1 MIVNMPNRARKSFGL
16 PRTRKAKKTF
26 TLSREAVAF
35 LETEKHKRGRESTS
49 LVLEELIK
57 ECREKGNKKI
67 DLAITN
73 YYDSLTDEERDENSR
88 WGEFA
93 ENQFPLD

>member
-1 MIVNMPNRARKSFGL
+1 MPNRARKPLGL

-35 LETEKHKRGRESTS
+35 LETEKQKRGRESTS

-57 ECREKGNKKI
+57 ECREKGNTKKI

-73 YYDSLTDEERDENSR
+73 YYDSITDEERDENSR

>member
-1 MIVNMPNRARKSFGL
+1 MPNRARKSPGS

-26 TLSREAVAF
+26 TLSRESVAF
-35 LETEKHKRGRESTS
+35 LETEKQKRGRESTS
-49 LVLEELIK
+49 VVLEELIQ
-57 ECREKGNKKI
+57 ECREKGSTKKI
-67 DLAITN
+67 DAAISS
-73 YYDSLTDEERDENSR
+73 YYDSLTDEEREENNR

>member
-1 MIVNMPNRARKSFGL
+1 MPNRARKSLGL

-35 LETEKHKRGRESTS
+35 LETEKQKRGRESTS

-57 ECREKGNKKI
+57 ECREKGNTKKI

>member
-1 MIVNMPNRARKSFGL
+1 MPNRARKPLGL

-26 TLSREAVAF
+26 TLSRDAVAF
-35 LETEKHKRGRESTS
+35 LETEKQKRGRESTS
-49 LVLEELIK
+49 SVLEELIK
-57 ECREKGNKKI
+57 ECREKGNTKKI

-73 YYDSLTDEERDENSR
+73 YYDSLTDEEREENSR

>member
-1 MIVNMPNRARKSFGL
+1 MPNPARKSLVL

-35 LETEKHKRGRESTS
+35 LETEKQKRGRESTS

-57 ECREKGNKKI
+57 ECREKGNTKKI

-73 YYDSLTDEERDENSR
+73 YYDSLTSEERDENSR

>member
-1 MIVNMPNRARKSFGL
+1 
-16 PRTRKAKKTF
+16 
-26 TLSREAVAF
+26 
-35 LETEKHKRGRESTS
+35 
-49 LVLEELIK
+49 LIQ
-57 ECREKGNKKI
+57 ECREKGSTKKI
-67 DLAITN
+67 DAAISS